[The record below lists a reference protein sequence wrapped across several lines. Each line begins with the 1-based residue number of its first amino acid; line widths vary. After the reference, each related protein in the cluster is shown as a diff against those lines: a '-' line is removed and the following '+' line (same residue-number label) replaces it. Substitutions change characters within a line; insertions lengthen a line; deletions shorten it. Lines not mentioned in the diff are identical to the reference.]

1 MSLIE
6 RFIRYAKI
14 DTQSDQTSPT
24 APSTAKQFDL
34 LRLLVSELAEL
45 GVAAELSEHGVVYA
59 TIPSNINQSVPS
71 IGFIAHVD
79 TASELTGANVQP
91 RLVKHYDGSVIKL
104 DQDGHYLLSPVDFPR
119 LKKAIGK
126 DLIVTNG
133 HTLLG
138 ADDKAG
144 VAEIMTLVETL
155 VKHPEIRHGNVQIA
169 FTPDEEI
176 GRGTVHFDVKRF
188 GADFA
193 YTLDGDEVGIIEFE
207 NFNAALAI
215 VEFHGTAIHPGYA
228 KGKLINAI
236 HLAMEFHRLLPVGDD
251 PALTTGYEG
260 FNHAKDIEGN
270 VDHVKLEY
278 IIRNHDADLL
288 EKQKSDFV
296 LAAQALNSLYRKEV
310 VTLEFKN
317 QYRNMRSLI
326 EPVFYIVDLAVKATE
341 QVGLKSGFKAIRG
354 GTDGANLTYM
364 GLPCPNLGT
373 GGYNYHGRYE
383 YAVVQE
389 MEKAVEIAL
398 EITKLATTLSK

>member
-6 RFIRYAKI
+6 RFIRYVKI
-14 DTQSDQTSPT
+14 DTQSDQNSPT
-24 APSTAKQFDL
+24 APSTTKQYNL
-34 LRLLVSELAEL
+34 LHLLVKELQEL
-45 GVAAELSEHGVVYA
+45 GVKAEVSEFGVVYA
-59 TIPSNINQSVPS
+59 TVPSNLTYTVPS
-71 IGFIAHVD
+71 VGFIAHVD
-79 TASELTGANVQP
+79 TASEITGANVQP
-91 RLVKHYDGSVIKL
+91 RIVKDYDGTPIQL
-104 DQDGHYLLSPVDFPR
+104 DQEGHYVLSPVDFPR
-119 LKKAIGK
+119 LKKTVGK

-155 VKHPEIRHGNVQIA
+155 MRHPEIPHGNVQIA

-207 NFNAALAI
+207 NFNAALAV
-215 VEFHGTAIHPGYA
+215 VELHGNAIHPGYA

-251 PALTTGYEG
+251 PALTSGYEG

-278 IIRNHDADLL
+278 IIRNHDTALL
-288 EKQKSDFV
+288 EKQKEDFR
-296 LAAQALNSLYRKEV
+296 LAAQALNSVYRKEV
-310 VTLEFKN
+310 VTLTFKD

-341 QVGLKSGFKAIRG
+341 QIGLKSGFKAIRG

-373 GGYNYHGRYE
+373 GGYNYHGRFE

-389 MEKAVEIAL
+389 MEQAVAIAL
-398 EITKLATTLSK
+398 EITKLVPTLAK